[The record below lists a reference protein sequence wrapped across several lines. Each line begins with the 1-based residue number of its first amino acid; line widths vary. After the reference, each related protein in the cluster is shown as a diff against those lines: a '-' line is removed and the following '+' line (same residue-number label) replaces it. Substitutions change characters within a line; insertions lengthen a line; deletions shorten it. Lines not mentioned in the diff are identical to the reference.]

1 MLNPFKK
8 AATYGVLLLA
18 GVAVGI
24 PLSQRFS
31 SEPTVQRVQARSAAP
46 AQAST
51 DVDPSGPPPNFIAA
65 AVERTGPAVV
75 RIDSSRSGN
84 LGSGSF
90 DRQGTGSG
98 FIIDGNGTIL
108 TNAHVVEGADEVS
121 VTLGDGRSFV
131 GEVMGQD
138 ELTDVAVVK
147 VNASNLPTVSMG
159 DSTNLRPGEWAIAIG
174 NPLGLDN
181 TVTAGIISGT
191 GRSSGVIGS
200 PNQRVRF
207 IQTDA
212 AINPGNSGGPL
223 LNQQGEV
230 IGINTAIIGRAQG
243 LGFAIPIDRA
253 QTIADQLLSS
263 GTAQHPYIGVRMA
276 NLTPTLRESLAQENN
291 LAIQADTGAVIVEV
305 QSGSPAASGG
315 LQAGDVFR
323 SVGEQTV
330 ETTEQVQAAVEASPI
345 GERLS
350 IVVERNGDEVSLA
363 VNPSEFES

>member
-1 MLNPFKK
+1 MWNPFKK

-18 GVAVGI
+18 GMAVGGPI
-24 PLSQRFS
+24 AQRFS
-31 SEPTVQRVQARSAAP
+31 RGPTVQRVQARSV
-46 AQAST
+46 AQAPTST
-51 DVDPSGPPPNFIAA
+51 PVSPSGPPPNFIAA
-65 AVERTGPAVV
+65 AADRTGPAVV
-75 RIDSSRSGN
+75 RIDSNRSGN
-84 LGSGSF
+84 L

-98 FIIDGNGTIL
+98 FIIDDNGTIL
-108 TNAHVVEGADEVS
+108 TNAHVVEGVDAVS
-121 VTLGDGRSFV
+121 VTLSDGRSFT
-131 GEVMGQD
+131 GEVIGQD

-147 VNASNLPTVSMG
+147 VEASNLPTVTIG
-159 DSTNLRPGEWAIAIG
+159 DSASLRPGEWAIAIG

-223 LNQQGEV
+223 LNQAGEV

-253 QTIADQLLSS
+253 QVIADQLVTNGSV
-263 GTAQHPYIGVRMA
+263 QHPYLGVRMA
-276 NLTPTLRESLAQENN
+276 NLTPRLRESLAQEEN
-291 LAIQADTGAVIVEV
+291 LTIQADAGVVIVEV
-305 QSGSPAASGG
+305 QAESPAASGG
-315 LQAGDVFR
+315 LQVGDIIR
-323 SVGEQTV
+323 AVGDQQV
-330 ETTEQVQAAVEASPI
+330 ETADQVQSAVEASTI

-350 IVVERNGDEVSLA
+350 ILVERDGEDVSVA
-363 VNPSEFES
+363 VNPGEFQS